1 MQWGS
6 CASVG
11 EGGACDGLKFQL
23 PCASGLS
30 FGFVPL
36 LARRSRPLHPAFLPS
51 WAQLW
56 EGGKAIW
63 VCPEEGFLHSVE
75 APSTTFSIPASS
87 EAVGGGLSEPQW
99 G

>member
-6 CASVG
+6 CASVR

-23 PCASGLS
+23 PCASGLFWLRAS
-30 FGFVPL
+30 SGAL
-36 LARRSRPLHPAFLPS
+36 LPPFAPRFSAELGSAVG
-51 WAQLW
+51 
-56 EGGKAIW
+56 GGKAIW

-87 EAVGGGLSEPQW
+87 EAAGGGGLSEPQW